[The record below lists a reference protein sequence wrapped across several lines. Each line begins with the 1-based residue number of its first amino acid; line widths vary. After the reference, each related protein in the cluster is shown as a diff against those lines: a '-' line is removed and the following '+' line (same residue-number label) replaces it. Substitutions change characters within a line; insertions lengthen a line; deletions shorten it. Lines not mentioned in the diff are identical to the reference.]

1 MTTRAEKIA
10 RAFGRGLAEGLTG
23 GNDNGDEL
31 PETAPLPAV
40 IPMDSI
46 KEAVRQVL
54 EPLIAEDEAKAPP
67 PTQAEL
73 DLFTHGIE
81 DLPADENAERIRQ
94 RVEEA
99 RLRREAEAGLN
110 RVREGEYD
118 PNAPNLSGWTSPQ
131 RHE

>member
-10 RAFGRGLAEGLTG
+10 QAFGRGLAEGLVG
-23 GNDNGDEL
+23 SKGNGDEP
-31 PETAPLPAV
+31 PETAPLPPV

-54 EPLIAEDEAKAPP
+54 EPLIAEDEAKAP
-67 PTQAEL
+67 TADQL
-73 DLFTHGIE
+73 DMFTHGIE
-81 DLPADENAERIRQ
+81 DVEPDENAERIRQ

>member
-1 MTTRAEKIA
+1 MTERE
-10 RAFGRGLAEGLTG
+10 RLVEAFGRGLAQGLTG
-23 GNDNGDEL
+23 GSL
-31 PETAPLPAV
+31 SPTTAEPTTPPV
-40 IPMDSI
+40 IPMDSVRQ
-46 KEAVRQVL
+46 AVREVL
-54 EPLIAEDEAKAPP
+54 EPLIAEDEAKAAPP
-67 PTQAEL
+67 SQQEL
-73 DLFTHGIE
+73 DLYTHGIE

-110 RVREGEYD
+110 RVQAGEYD